1 MILFVPVLLNW
12 FFTFCCWK
20 RLEQEKLKT
29 VFFSLINIYP
39 QFCKILSY
47 TFLLMEVI
55 QKIWIWMLYTPRI
68 NHVNQ
73 NSKFIKKTW
82 KNKISWR
89 NFYQK
94 SFSFFQGLY
103 IVQLLTTLQGCFYTP
118 KICNETDETDISRTK
133 NKKYVQISSFC

>member
-55 QKIWIWMLYTPRI
+55 KRIWIWLLYMPWI
-68 NHVNQ
+68 IHVNQ
-73 NSKFIKKTW
+73 NSKLIK
-82 KNKISWR
+82 KNKIK
-89 NFYQK
+89 NYFLLFK
-94 SFSFFQGLY
+94 GCTL
-103 IVQLLTTLQGCFYTP
+103 IVQLLTNLQGCFIP
-118 KICNETDETDISRTK
+118 LKICNETDEIDIGHTK
-133 NKKYVQISSFC
+133 QFWIKNISSF